1 MAKTVIYG
9 GTFNPLHVGHIEII
23 KLLCEQD
30 FTKKLIVIPTALPP
44 HKSYDSDVEAIH
56 RLNMCKLATKGMD
69 KAVVSDIELVRQGKS
84 YTIDT
89 VNALYELGEK
99 NIAVACGGD
108 MLVTLDTWKNYK
120 ELISKV
126 EIVAMYRV
134 GTDKDSFDE
143 AVKKT
148 IADGGNVTVVNAD
161 ITDVASKDLRL
172 MLKSGK
178 DVSNF
183 ITAEIYDY
191 IKQNRLYV

>member
-23 KLLCEQD
+23 KLLCEQA
-30 FTKKLIVIPTALPP
+30 FTEKLIVIPTALPP
-44 HKSYDSDVEAIH
+44 HKSYDGDVEAIH
-56 RLNMCKLATKGMD
+56 RFNMCKIAANGMD
-69 KAVVSDIELVRQGKS
+69 KVVVSDIELKRQGKS

-89 VNALYELGEK
+89 VNTLIGQGEK
-99 NIAVACGGD
+99 DIAVACGGD

-134 GTDKDSFDE
+134 GTDKESFDE

-148 IADGGNVTVVNAD
+148 VADGGRVTVVNAD
-161 ITDVASKDLRL
+161 ITDVASKDIRTAF
-172 MLKSGK
+172 KSGK
-178 DVSNF
+178 DVSKF
-183 ITAEIYDY
+183 ISAEIYDY